1 MSKNVDR
8 PTTLVDA
15 WRAGYR
21 LLSPLYNNK
30 LQAIPGSLSEAELPW
45 TVTTKYSLHQLEAAG
60 MIFYLQMT
68 RHGERNAIT
77 VEVPADL
84 AILMWGAMCSSEDAL
99 RNEFRELLK
108 MNPSS

>member
-30 LQAIPGSLSEAELPW
+30 LQGIPGSLSEAELPW
-45 TVTTKYSLHQLEAAG
+45 IVTTGHNLGWLDAPG

-68 RHGERNAIT
+68 RHGEKSNIT

-84 AILMWGAMCSSEDAL
+84 AILIWGAMCDSESAL

-108 MNPSS
+108 INPNS